1 MRPYGGRLLR
11 QGPLGEAPPA
21 AAGDRLPS
29 IGPRG
34 GQPHLYSAAPAP
46 GGVDGIAGRLRSAL
60 RSAVRACPRSSVLA
74 LSGGLDS
81 SIIAHIAG
89 RGGVGPSSAVAVIA
103 RDFVAT
109 DLAYCQMAARSA
121 GLPLRIVHAGTADLL
136 DAAAA
141 AVGILGTFN
150 DIEVRNSAASYIA
163 ARAALEGP
171 AGGGEGGRGRGRVKA
186 PCLVTG
192 DGADELFAGYSFFLA
207 MPRERLAGELA
218 RMRRIMRFASHDM
231 GRSLGVD
238 VASPFLSGE
247 VVDIAAS
254 ADAGLMVGRAPAR
267 GDAGRG
273 RGRGRGRGG
282 GEGAVCGKMLLRRAF
297 EGVLPPSLLWRPK
310 APAQD
315 GSGTAG
321 LQGLLDAVVADDE
334 FERRRAEVLD
344 EDGVALRTKE
354 SLHYY
359 GIYRRL
365 RGRPPR
371 AADPDVACPYCRCE
385 VGADDRYCRMCGAY
399 PV

>member
-1 MRPYGGRLLR
+1 M
-11 QGPLGEAPPA
+11 
-21 AAGDRLPS
+21 
-29 IGPRG
+29 
-34 GQPHLYSAAPAP
+34 
-46 GGVDGIAGRLRSAL
+46 AGRLRSAL
-60 RSAVRACPRSSVLA
+60 GRAVRACPRGSVLA

-89 RGGVGPSSAVAVIA
+89 RAGAGPSSAVAVIA

-109 DLAYCQMAARSA
+109 DLAYCQIAARSA
-121 GLPLRIVHAGTADLL
+121 GLPLRIVHAGAGDLL

-163 ARAALEGP
+163 ARAVLEGRQGGAGAAGTAGRRAWSP
-171 AGGGEGGRGRGRVKA
+171 ATA
-186 PCLVTG
+186 PTSCSPATRSSLQCSPKG
-192 DGADELFAGYSFFLA
+192 
-207 MPRERLAGELA
+207 LAGELA
-218 RMRRIMRFASHDM
+218 RMRRIMRFASHDV

-267 GDAGRG
+267 GP
-273 RGRGRGRGG
+273 GRGG
-282 GEGAVCGKMLLRRAF
+282 GDGAGAVCGKMPLRRAF
-297 EGVLPPSLLWRPK
+297 EGIVPPALLWRPK
-310 APAQD
+310 APVQD

-321 LQGLLDAVVADDE
+321 LQGLIGAAITDDE

-344 EDGVALRTKE
+344 EDGVRLRTKE

-371 AADPDVACPYCRCE
+371 AADAGAACPYCGCG

>member
-1 MRPYGGRLLR
+1 MAGAACGR
-11 QGPLGEAPPA
+11 GPLGEAAPA
-21 AAGDRLPS
+21 AAGDRLPP

-34 GQPHLYSAAPAP
+34 GPPHLYSAAPAP

-89 RGGVGPSSAVAVIA
+89 RGGEGPSSAVAVIA

-121 GLPLRIVHAGTADLL
+121 GLPLRIVHAGTDDLL

-171 AGGGEGGRGRGRVKA
+171 AGGSEGGRGRVEA

-238 VASPFLSGE
+238 VASPFLSAE

-267 GDAGRG
+267 DGAGRG
-273 RGRGRGRGG
+273 RGGRG

>member
-1 MRPYGGRLLR
+1 M
-11 QGPLGEAPPA
+11 
-21 AAGDRLPS
+21 
-29 IGPRG
+29 
-34 GQPHLYSAAPAP
+34 
-46 GGVDGIAGRLRSAL
+46 DGIAGRLRSAL
-60 RSAVRACPRSSVLA
+60 CSAVRACPNSSVLA

-89 RGGVGPSSAVAVIA
+89 RGGEGPSSAVAVIA

-109 DLAYCQMAARSA
+109 DLTYCQMAARSA

-163 ARAALEGP
+163 ARAALECP
-171 AGGGEGGRGRGRVKA
+171 TGGGEA

-218 RMRRIMRFASHDM
+218 RMRRIMKFASHDM

-238 VASPFLSGE
+238 VASPFLSGG

-267 GDAGRG
+267 EA
-273 RGRGRGRGG
+273 GRGG
-282 GEGAVCGKMLLRRAF
+282 GGGGAVCGKMLLRRAF
-297 EGVLPPSLLWRPK
+297 EDVLPPSLLWRPK

-321 LQGLLDAVVADDE
+321 LQGLLDAVIADDE

-371 AADPDVACPYCRCE
+371 AADPDAACPCCRCE

>member
-1 MRPYGGRLLR
+1 MRGRRPIAARGALL
-11 QGPLGEAPPA
+11 PT
-21 AAGDRLPS
+21 
-29 IGPRG
+29 
-34 GQPHLYSAAPAP
+34 LYSAAPHP

-60 RSAVRACPRSSVLA
+60 GRAVRACPRSSVLA

-89 RGGVGPSSAVAVIA
+89 RAGVGPSSAVAVIA

-121 GLPLRIVHAGTADLL
+121 GLPLRIVHAAAADLL
-136 DAAAA
+136 DAAAS
-141 AVGILGTFN
+141 AVDILGTFN

-163 ARAALEGP
+163 ARAALEGSTGGRS
-171 AGGGEGGRGRGRVKA
+171 GGGRSGEA

-207 MPRERLAGELA
+207 MPPEKLAGELA
-218 RMRRIMRFASHDM
+218 RMRRIMRFASHDV

-238 VASPFLSGE
+238 VASPFLSAE
-247 VVDIAAS
+247 VAEIAAS
-254 ADAGLMVGRAPAR
+254 AGAGLMVGRAPAR
-267 GDAGRG
+267 GA
-273 RGRGRGRGG
+273 GRGG
-282 GEGAVCGKMLLRRAF
+282 GGAGAVCGKMLLRRAF
-297 EGVLPPSLLWRPK
+297 EGVIPPALLWRPK
-310 APAQD
+310 VPAQD

-321 LQGLLDAVVADDE
+321 LQGLLDAAVTDDE
-334 FERRRAEVLD
+334 FERRRARVLD

-354 SLHYY
+354 SMHYY

-371 AADPDVACPYCRCE
+371 AADTGAACPYCGCE